1 MRVIKARWS
10 PGGLV
15 NNRLAFFLH
24 LPDYCTQPVH
34 TCPGISWRC
43 AFVSHC
49 TLNIFVLVCLAS
61 TQLEC
66 VMRLVQIGCDVNAVT
81 SRFAQTPTHIAAFGG
96 HPECLLWLVQAGAD
110 INRQVRPQP
119 PHPQSPSRR
128 GWQRTA
134 MFTRPFC
141 SCVCVRMDE
150 CVYSNLTWKHT
161 LCCCKIDGIF
171 LKECKPTFMGNC
183 SLLKGL
189 FSTTSLNKPTGRM
202 NGKWKSA
209 VRS

>member
-1 MRVIKARWS
+1 MEPWGEPTIDLHFSCIYQTTVPNLCIPAR
-10 PGGLV
+10 G
-15 NNRLAFFLH
+15 FFFF
-24 LPDYCTQPVH
+24 
-34 TCPGISWRC
+34 WRC

-110 INRQVRPQP
+110 INRQVRHQTPR
-119 PHPQSPSRR
+119 SR
-128 GWQRTA
+128 WQRTV

-141 SCVCVRMDE
+141 SCTRVSLDE
-150 CVYSNLTWKHT
+150 YVYSNLTWKHT
-161 LCCCKIDGIF
+161 LCGCK
-171 LKECKPTFMGNC
+171 
-183 SLLKGL
+183 
-189 FSTTSLNKPTGRM
+189 
-202 NGKWKSA
+202 
-209 VRS
+209 

>member
-1 MRVIKARWS
+1 M
-10 PGGLV
+10 
-15 NNRLAFFLH
+15 
-24 LPDYCTQPVH
+24 H

-49 TLNIFVLVCLAS
+49 TLNVFVLVCLAS

-110 INRQVRPQP
+110 INRQVRHQP
-119 PHPQSPSRR
+119 PPRPAAVGSA
-128 GWQRTA
+128 QRCLLGRSA
-134 MFTRPFC
+134 LALG
-141 SCVCVRMDE
+141 VRLDE

-161 LCCCKIDGIF
+161 LCCCKVDRIF

-183 SLLKGL
+183 SFLKGL
-189 FSTTSLNKPTGRM
+189 FSATSLNKPTGRM